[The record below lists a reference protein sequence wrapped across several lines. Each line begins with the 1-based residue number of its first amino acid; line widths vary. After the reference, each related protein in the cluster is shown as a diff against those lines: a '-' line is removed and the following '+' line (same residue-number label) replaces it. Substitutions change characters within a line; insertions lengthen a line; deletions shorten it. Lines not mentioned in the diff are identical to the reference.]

1 HRRLEPLT
9 FNQTEATELAA
20 AAARSLVGREA
31 VNDQIKPVMVSEDFA
46 YMLQARPG
54 AFLFLGNGPTSG
66 LHNPT
71 YDFDDN
77 AIPYGIGY
85 WVNLVEGGLAR

>member
-1 HRRLEPLT
+1 
-9 FNQTEATELAA
+9 
-20 AAARSLVGREA
+20 
-31 VNDQIKPVMVSEDFA
+31 
-46 YMLQARPG
+46 
-54 AFLFLGNGPTSG
+54 FLFLGNGPTAG

-85 WVNLVEGGLAR
+85 WVNLVEGGLASAA